1 MNQPIRFSTKQCDYS
16 VGLAYYGFRFYSLGL
31 GRWLSRDPLGER
43 QGPNLYAFARNNP
56 LRYFDY
62 WGLFI
67 GDYGNYCGAAR
78 ECFDS
83 TGRAGGQ
90 IGPKPC
96 APPCDDGGVDAA
108 CLEHDQCL
116 HDTGLPFWLRLWPSV
131 RACHLQLC
139 WRAITSSPTTPQA
152 RSERWKLVVAFCVIL
167 QAPPLI
173 NPFIF

>member
-1 MNQPIRFSTKQCDYS
+1 MTFAFLFGGIFA
-16 VGLAYYGFRFYSLGL
+16 VGVAVLLEYFDTSFRAVADVEDRLGL
-31 GRWLSRDPLGER
+31 PVLGVIPFARDPLGER

-90 IGPKPC
+90 IGRSWQWP
-96 APPCDDGGVDAA
+96 APV
-108 CLEHDQCL
+108 EN
-116 HDTGLPFWLRLWPSV
+116 RN
-131 RACHLQLC
+131 R
-139 WRAITSSPTTPQA
+139 R
-152 RSERWKLVVAFCVIL
+152 R
-167 QAPPLI
+167 
-173 NPFIF
+173 NPALLTE